1 MAMLT
6 VKKLAAYISG
16 RAAYDKGGT
25 SYEEE
30 KAKQALG
37 LIVLSLGPVA
47 LDKVVMQFPNLDDP
61 AGAWRTIC
69 SLYEG
74 TDRATRRALRQS
86 LHTDRMSED
95 ESVTAFINRK
105 KATVARL
112 NAGGK
117 ETIEEEQLQDYI
129 LSGLTPKYENI
140 VTQHMFTDI
149 KLQQTEDLLREF
161 DQLLINSV
169 TPAMEDPTG
178 LNNGSGNAY
187 AVYNKDK
194 KKKYPCWNCGN
205 FGHFKSECR
214 APGGGAHAEAREE
227 LEGDGRA
234 HMVDLWNGM
243 QPCTPR
249 LRDPEA
255 IIM

>member
-1 MAMLT
+1 MLT
-6 VKKLAAYISG
+6 VKKLGGYISG
-16 RAAYDKGGT
+16 RAEYAKGGA

-37 LIVLSLGPVA
+37 LIVLSLGPIA
-47 LDKVVMQFPNLDDP
+47 LDKIMMQFPDMDDP
-61 AGAWRTIC
+61 AGAWKTIL
-69 SLYEG
+69 SLFEG

-86 LHTDRMSED
+86 LFTDRMKED

-105 KATVARL
+105 KATVNRL

-117 ETIEEEQLQDYI
+117 DNIGEEHLQDFI
-129 LSGLTPKYENI
+129 LGGLTPKYENV

-149 KLQQTEDLLREF
+149 TLKQTEDLLREF
-161 DQLLINSV
+161 DQLLVNSL
-169 TPAMEDPTG
+169 TPAVEMDPMDVNTS
-178 LNNGSGNAY
+178 GSAY
-187 AVYNKDK
+187 AVYGSKDK
-194 KKKYPCWNCGN
+194 KKKFPCWNCGN

-243 QPCTPR
+243 RPCTPR

-255 IIM
+255 IVM